1 VNGELNM
8 SISTLSVFI
17 FVGAVG
23 LLFYLVW
30 LVFKKLPFTSILN
43 FKKILFPMSMS
54 ALLLTGLLIKPLSS
68 LPPLTATQLR
78 TVSDQQTL
86 INLVAETQNRDGG
99 IGGPFVGMPGVAE
112 DQATASSQTSN
123 TFVDTNVQVDGIKEG
138 DIVKTDGS
146 TIYYAS
152 PYQNFIK
159 VLSVDTNN
167 FVTLQEDILLQTDD
181 ELVYT
186 ESLYLT
192 DQFLIVIGYRYDLQT
207 NGCTNYD
214 EEGAIY
220 FCDYFNYWQPT
231 GTVVFIDRL
240 THLVAFSLQTDGAF
254 MDHRIIPNFDE
265 NDQLIDE
272 TLLLVG
278 HRYLHQ
284 SNEELRP
291 SFITNTSTD
300 YLSYDSMF
308 YFEND
313 DIYAMTTFV
322 TIRIPHPNETFDY
335 YASALLGTLPDYK
348 KMYVNSEHIYLAQS
362 NYHWTN
368 TQSYQTTTIVQY
380 AFSETHIDF
389 VASGI
394 ILGVAINQFALDE
407 YNGLF
412 RIATTE
418 TKWTYSLDQW
428 IWNEENRTIT
438 NRLYILE
445 SQIDQ
450 NYRVV
455 SLLEEGLGKPNE
467 SIMSV
472 RFDKDIV
479 YIVTFLR
486 TDPLYIIDLSN
497 PLQPI
502 ITSEIVLPGF
512 DTYQHPWSNNGL
524 VGIGYQA
531 DENGWTSGM
540 KITAYDVGEDAREIQ
555 TLDIKNYVQTSLK
568 ENDYFWSY
576 AYSEALWNHRA
587 ILVSVQDNIFAFAV
601 NAFSYGYNDKEYDDY
616 SYEYHSYY
624 FIFSIDFDS
633 EQPLS
638 EPTII
643 HHPSSIYTYVNVDR
657 GVMINDVIHTLSN
670 RAVISYSLSEQAIIQ
685 TLNFYRD

>member
-1 VNGELNM
+1 MNGELNM
-8 SISTLSVFI
+8 STSTLSVFI
-17 FVGAVG
+17 FIGAVG
-23 LLFYLVW
+23 LLLYVVLFVL
-30 LVFKKLPFTSILN
+30 KKQPFTSILN
-43 FKKILFPMSMS
+43 FKKILFPLSMS
-54 ALLLTGLLIKPLSS
+54 TLLLTGLLVKPLSS
-68 LPPLTATQLR
+68 LSPLTATQLR
-78 TVSDQQTL
+78 IVGDQQTL
-86 INLVAETQNRDGG
+86 MNLVSQTQNRDGG
-99 IGGPFVGMPGVAE
+99 IGGPLVGMPGVAE
-112 DQATASSQTSN
+112 DQATVSSQTSN

-167 FVTLQEDILLQTDD
+167 LVTLQEDILLQTDD

-192 DQFLIVIGYRYDLQT
+192 EQFLIVIGYRYELQSS
-207 NGCTNYD
+207 GCANYD
-214 EEGAIY
+214 EEGAVY

-231 GTVVFIDRL
+231 GTVMFIDRL
-240 THLVAFSLQTDGAF
+240 THTIAFSLRTDGAF
-254 MDHRIIPNFDE
+254 MDHRIIPNLDE
-265 NDQLIDE
+265 NNQLIDE
-272 TLLLVG
+272 TLFLVG
-278 HRYLHQ
+278 HRYLYQ

-291 SFITNTSTD
+291 TFITDTSAN

-308 YFEND
+308 YFAND

-322 TIRIPHPNETFDY
+322 TIRIPKLNETFDY
-335 YASALLGTLPDYK
+335 FASALLGTLPDYK
-348 KMYVNSEHIYLAQS
+348 KMYVNQQHIYLAQS

-418 TKWTYSLDQW
+418 TKWTYTLDQW

-445 SQIDQ
+445 HQLDQ

-486 TDPLYIIDLSN
+486 TDPLYIIDISN
-497 PLQPI
+497 PLQPL

-512 DTYQHPWSNNGL
+512 DTYQHPWSSNGL

-555 TLDIKNYVQTSLK
+555 TIDIKNYVQTSLK

-601 NAFSYGYNDKEYDDY
+601 NAFSYGYNDREPYDY

-624 FIFSIDFDS
+624 FIFSIDFDH

-643 HHPSSIYTYVNVDR
+643 HHPSSLYTYVNVDR

-670 RAVISYSLSEQAIIQ
+670 RAVISYSLSEQEIIQ
-685 TLNFYRD
+685 TLNF